1 MGMAFRSRLARYKRG
16 LISFWRLYRQNK
28 FGMAGLIMLI
38 AFIALA
44 AVADLIAMSMGYR
57 FDELVI
63 SVTSVGTITPSALFC
78 AIAYGARVSLIIG
91 ITASACS
98 VLLGTLIGMVS
109 GYIGGK
115 VDEVLMR
122 ITDFIMMLPRLPLLI
137 VLAAVLRG
145 GGAAL
150 GLSNIILVIAIL
162 GWAGTARV
170 VRSQVLSLKERPF
183 VEAARAVGASDRYI
197 LFKHI
202 LPNIMPLVM
211 TYMVL
216 GVPGAIL
223 SEASLT
229 FLGLGIDISRS
240 ISWGSILYWA
250 ANPFYGAGATIYLT
264 RPWVVI
270 PPGLCIT
277 LLTLAT
283 ILMGYAMDEILNPR
297 LRRR

>member
-1 MGMAFRSRLARYKRG
+1 MSLASKLARYKRG
-16 LISFWRLYRQNK
+16 LLSFWRLYKQNK
-28 FGMAGLIMLI
+28 FGMVGLVMLLV
-38 AFIALA
+38 FVFLA
-44 AVADLIAMSMGYR
+44 TTADLIAMLFGYK

-109 GYIGGK
+109 GYIGGR

-150 GLSNIILVIAIL
+150 GLSNIILVIVIL

-183 VEAARAVGASDRYI
+183 VEAAKAIGASDRYI

-250 ANPFYGAGATIYLT
+250 ANPIYGSTATAYLT
-264 RPWVVI
+264 KPWVVI
-270 PPGLCIT
+270 SPGLCIT
-277 LLTLAT
+277 FLTLAT

>member
-1 MGMAFRSRLARYKRG
+1 MSRRLARYRKA
-16 LISFWRLYRQNK
+16 LSSFWALYRKNK
-28 FGMAGLIMLI
+28 FGMAGLVMFVFFAIL
-38 AFIALA
+38 ALL
-44 AVADLIAMSMGYR
+44 ADVIAMAFGYT
-57 FDELVI
+57 FEDLVLA
-63 SVTSVGTITPSALFC
+63 VTSVATITPTELFC
-78 AIAYGARVSLIIG
+78 AIAYGARVSLVVG
-91 ITASACS
+91 IAASVCS
-98 VLLGTLIGMVS
+98 VGIGTLVGMVS
-109 GYIGGK
+109 GFIGGK

-122 ITDFIMMLPRLPLLI
+122 ITDFIMMLPGLPLLI

-145 GGAAL
+145 GGSAL
-150 GLSNIILVIAIL
+150 GLGLIILVIAIL
-162 GWAGTARV
+162 GWTGTARV

-183 VEAARAVGASDRYI
+183 VEAARAIGASDRYI

-202 LPNIMPLVM
+202 LPNVMPLVM

-229 FLGLGIDISRS
+229 FLGLGVDPTRN
-240 ISWGSILYWA
+240 ISWGVILYWA
-250 ANPFYGAGATIYLT
+250 ASVPIGGGGAGGALIYLT
-264 RPWVVI
+264 KPWVVV